1 MSQPVVYAPR
11 PSNGWMWIAG
21 VVVFIWLNQLLV
33 GFIIANSPAP
43 LSTLWP
49 SLLINLI
56 ITAPFLFF
64 IFWSRH
70 MSYTLDNEALTLK
83 CGPILRYVI
92 PLNTIQNVRRRNLS
106 ISMYSSFRFPGLALY
121 SCYYTDV
128 GTVKMCATAAAHQ
141 ILLIETSAGVYG
153 ITPADEEQF
162 VADLT
167 SKLEV

>member
-1 MSQPVVYAPR
+1 MGQPIVYHPR

-33 GFIIANSPAP
+33 VAIIWNSPAP

-49 SLLINLI
+49 SVLINLI
-56 ITAPFLFF
+56 ITAPMVLF
-64 IFWSRH
+64 IFWSRQI
-70 MSYTLDNEALTLK
+70 SYTLDNKTLTVQ
-83 CGPILRYVI
+83 CGPILRYTI
-92 PLNTIQNVRRRNLS
+92 PLDTIQTLRRRNLS

-141 ILLIETSAGVYG
+141 ILLIETSAGKYG
-153 ITPADEEQF
+153 ITPADEEKF

-167 SKLEV
+167 SKMEV